1 MKLILTF
8 FIGDLGRRKKEEDEK
23 KKKAEDLKQI
33 PTKQKDGSPFYFKD
47 LGKKFVVYD
56 EASLFCCKGGHKLR
70 RGFVYVICHPY
81 FDNFIITMIFLNS
94 VLLACYNYSDREN
107 ETEWNKIIE
116 NIGVIF
122 TITFTIECFI
132 KVIAMGF
139 IAHRNSYM
147 RDYFNCLD
155 FLVVLIGIV
164 EFIPFLPGADLKALR
179 TLRVLRPLK
188 SINAFPSMRRLIES
202 LLASLPSLGNAVV
215 FMFFI
220 FILFGILGV
229 Q

>member
-1 MKLILTF
+1 
-8 FIGDLGRRKKEEDEK
+8 
-23 KKKAEDLKQI
+23 
-33 PTKQKDGSPFYFKD
+33 
-47 LGKKFVVYD
+47 
-56 EASLFCCKGGHKLR
+56 
-70 RGFVYVICHPY
+70 
-81 FDNFIITMIFLNS
+81 MIFLNS
-94 VLLACYNYSDREN
+94 VLLACYNYSDRDN
-107 ETEWNKIIE
+107 ETDWNKVIE
-116 NIGVIF
+116 KVGIIF
-122 TITFTIECFI
+122 TVTFTIECFI
-132 KVIAMGF
+132 KIVAMGF

-229 Q
+229 QQFKGMTYQRCRTTELPTL